1 MASGATGGSQLSA
14 FCAVASF
21 LWLGHSIESHQLI
34 EQPRV
39 SSILVLLTA
48 GAFSYAASHFW
59 QWLPGSNGRFDDE
72 GGSLRPASTSLPKR
86 PRRYFLPVLIA
97 AIIFRLELFHRVTAD
112 LQCSSPGVEA
122 FLPLVILFYELLP
135 GRRARVGSSTK
146 DSEDENDLGR
156 TTFDDVADWVA
167 ESKQSLTISTL
178 LISLGA
184 CLASSQDMRS
194 TYICTSFDNTTL
206 VRSLQWLGL
215 LLDGVIV
222 ILLWRV
228 LAWAR
233 TNKSRL
239 MSLSVVFLASAVGSG
254 FLYSSLRM
262 FLPSVP
268 LSHHF
273 KGIDAL
279 YVFDVVTD
287 GFAVAV
293 LFVSASLLT
302 TEKTPLSLVGIF
314 TFISGLVVGW
324 GKLKLTGGAENTM
337 HGVAYLAVV
346 LICLGTSIFVY
357 ANNIQ
362 RVVLIHRTILV
373 AFMFISIIAATI
385 VAISNNRNDYLFEH
399 PIETMIFK
407 ARTNADRYLTHA
419 ASSKSLP
426 VAVNEYKARYGG
438 RDPPPKFDEWY
449 KFAVDHKSPIID
461 DFDQVV
467 HDIRPFWG
475 ISPSKIRDDIQR
487 VAKQPGIALLKVANG
502 TASHS
507 LSRDSENAMV
517 MDELVKMVNK
527 FAQHLPDM
535 DLPINLDDRPRVL
548 TPWEDVRRFTE
559 KAKEKGFGS
568 KLLTKREDETDQEEA
583 PSQPLDIQQP
593 SSISVRKYQEL
604 TALTCP
610 PGTATRAGI
619 HWDVRDFCL
628 SCVRP
633 HSRGSGIFL
642 NDFAVSQSICHQSD
656 LFHLHSFFFTAP
668 AVPPLRDLVPVFSR
682 SKTSS
687 YSDILIP
694 LPTLDEVLKKA
705 NTQPDTS
712 DFDMK
717 TPALYWRGAQAEQ
730 VDGEM
735 LHGGQQERLVHLVSV
750 NSSSSSSSSSSETLM
765 LIPQNEVRSR
775 AAYERVPT
783 SLLNFLLPFDIGFS
797 SVTPSASH
805 PSEFTTTT
813 TLPPSSNPLQ
823 NQYILILD
831 PPFSSSLPSSSSSL
845 SAGSSQSS
853 PSNNHPTF
861 LATLR
866 STNLPFSS
874 TLFSQWYTP
883 RLQPYL
889 HFIPVDIRF
898 HALHSTLAY
907 FTGLKGKASA
917 ADRLGNTRGAMVNGR
932 EVRLKA
938 RAEEAK
944 WIVEQGAKWAG
955 KALRKEDEE
964 VYLFRVLV
972 EWGRVIQDGRDDM
985 GYVGESRKEAKKM
998 EG

>member
-1 MASGATGGSQLSA
+1 M
-14 FCAVASF
+14 
-21 LWLGHSIESHQLI
+21 
-34 EQPRV
+34 
-39 SSILVLLTA
+39 TA
-48 GAFSYAASHFW
+48 G
-59 QWLPGSNGRFDDE
+59 
-72 GGSLRPASTSLPKR
+72 
-86 PRRYFLPVLIA
+86 
-97 AIIFRLELFHRVTAD
+97 

-135 GRRARVGSSTK
+135 GRRARVGSSTN
-146 DSEDENDLGR
+146 DSGEKEIDLGR
-156 TTFDDVADWVA
+156 TILDDLADWIA

-178 LISLGA
+178 FISLGA
-184 CLASSQDMRS
+184 YLASSQDMRS
-194 TYICTSFDNTTL
+194 SYICTSFDNSTL

-239 MSLSVVFLASAVGSG
+239 VSLSVVLVASAVGSG
-254 FLYSSLRM
+254 LLYTSLRM

-279 YVFDVVTD
+279 YVFDVFTD

-302 TEKTPLSLVGIF
+302 AEKTPLSLVGIF

-337 HGVAYLAVV
+337 HGIAYLAVV
-346 LICLGTSIFVY
+346 LICLGTSVFVY

-362 RVVLIHRTILV
+362 RVVLIHRTIVV
-373 AFMFISIIAATI
+373 ALMFISLIAATF
-385 VAISNNRNDYLFEH
+385 VAFSNNRNDYLFEH
-399 PIETMIFK
+399 PIETMISK
-407 ARTNADRYLTHA
+407 ARTSADRYLAHA

-438 RDPPPKFDEWY
+438 RDPPPKFDEWF
-449 KFAVDHKSPIID
+449 KFAMDNKSPIID

-475 ISPSKIRDDIQR
+475 ISPSKIREDIQR
-487 VAKQPGIALLKVANG
+487 VAKEPGIALLKVANG

-507 LSRDSENAMV
+507 LSRDSSEHALV

-527 FAQHLPDM
+527 FAKHLPDM

-559 KAKEKGFGS
+559 KAKQKGFGN
-568 KLLTKREDETDQEEA
+568 KLPMTKREDETSS
-583 PSQPLDIQQP
+583 SQPLSSNLNLDPLQP
-593 SSISVRKYQEL
+593 PLSSITVRKFQEM

-633 HSRGSGIFL
+633 HSRGAGIFMS
-642 NDFAVSQSICHQSD
+642 DFAASQSICHQSD
-656 LFHLHSFFFTAP
+656 LFHLHSFFFSQP
-668 AVPPLRDLVPVFSR
+668 SVPPLQQLVPVFSR
-682 SKTSS
+682 SKIPGS

-694 LPTLDEVLKKA
+694 IPTIDEVLKKA

-712 DFDMK
+712 DFELK
-717 TPALYWRGAQAEQ
+717 TPALYWRGEQARE

-735 LHGGQQERLVHLVSV
+735 LHGGHQERLVHLVGV
-750 NSSSSSSSSSSETLM
+750 NSSSPTGDQQTLM

-775 AAYERVPT
+775 AAYERVST
-783 SLLNFLLPFDIGFS
+783 SYLNFLLPFDIGFS
-797 SVTPSASH
+797 SVAPSSSS
-805 PSEFTTTT
+805 PSEFTTTK
-813 TLPPSSNPLQ
+813 PPSSNPLS
-823 NQYILILD
+823 NQFLLSLD
-831 PPFSSSLPSSSSSL
+831 PSPSSSTSSSPSSPSSSS
-845 SAGSSQSS
+845 
-853 PSNNHPTF
+853 NHQKQPTF
-861 LATLR
+861 LTTLR
-866 STNLPFSS
+866 STTVPFSS
-874 TLFSQWYTP
+874 TLFVHWYSS

-898 HALHSTLAY
+898 HSLHATLAY

-917 ADRLGNTRGAMVNGR
+917 QDRLGNTKGAMINGR
-932 EVRLKA
+932 EVRLKS
-938 RAEEAK
+938 RQQEAK
-944 WIVEQGAKWAG
+944 WIAEQGAKWAG
-955 KALRKEDEE
+955 KAVRKEDEE
-964 VYLFRVLV
+964 VYLWRVLG
-972 EWGRVIQDGRDDM
+972 EWGRVVQEGRED
-985 GYVGESRKEAKKM
+985 VGFRLKGEGKGKEGGKEGRKV

>member
-48 GAFSYAASHFW
+48 GAFSYAASYIW

-72 GGSLRPASTSLPKR
+72 GGSLRPAPASLPKR
-86 PRRYFLPVLIA
+86 PRRYFLPLLIA

-135 GRRARVGSSTK
+135 GRRARVGSSSTK
-146 DSEDENDLGR
+146 DFEQENDYGR
-156 TTFDDVADWVA
+156 TIVDDIVDWLT
-167 ESKQSLTISTL
+167 ESKQSVAISTFF
-178 LISLGA
+178 ISLGA
-184 CLASSQDMRS
+184 YLASSQDMRS
-194 TYICTSFDNTTL
+194 TYICTSFDNSAL

-239 MSLSVVFLASAVGSG
+239 VSLSVVFLASAVGSG
-254 FLYSSLRM
+254 FLYSSLRL
-262 FLPSVP
+262 FLPSAP

-273 KGIDAL
+273 KGIDSL
-279 YVFDVVTD
+279 YVFDVITD

-324 GKLKLTGGAENTM
+324 GKLKITGGAENTM
-337 HGVAYLAVV
+337 HGVAYLAIV
-346 LICLGTSIFVY
+346 LISLGTSLFVY
-357 ANNIQ
+357 ANNVQ
-362 RVVLIHRTILV
+362 RVALIHRTILV
-373 AFMFISIIAATI
+373 AFMFISLVLATIIA
-385 VAISNNRNDYLFEH
+385 ISHNRNDYVFAH
-399 PIETMIFK
+399 PIETLISK
-407 ARTNADRYLTHA
+407 ARTHGDRYLTHA
-419 ASSKSLP
+419 AVSKSLP
-426 VAVNEYKARYGG
+426 VAVNEYKIRYGG

-461 DFDQVV
+461 EFDQIV

-475 ISPSKIRDDIQR
+475 VSPSKIREDIQR
-487 VAKQPGIALLKVANG
+487 VAKEPGIALLKVANG

-507 LSRDSENAMV
+507 LSRDTENAQAMV
-517 MDELVKMVNK
+517 ELVKMVNK

-548 TPWEDVRRFTE
+548 PPWEDVRRFTE
-559 KAKEKGFGS
+559 KAKQKGFGN
-568 KLLTKREDETDQEEA
+568 KLPSVGKRDGDTEEST
-583 PSQPLDIQQP
+583 PLPLDLQQQTS

-633 HSRGSGIFL
+633 QSRGSGIFL
-642 NDFAVSQSICHQSD
+642 ADFAKSQSICHQSD
-656 LFHLHSFFFTAP
+656 LFHLHSFFFTSP
-668 AVPPLRDLVPVFSR
+668 SSPPLHDLVPVFSR

-694 LPTLDEVLKKA
+694 LPTLDEVLHKA

-712 DFDMK
+712 DFDLK
-717 TPALYWRGAQAEQ
+717 TPALYWRGAQAEKPN
-730 VDGEM
+730 DEM
-735 LHGGQQERLVHLVSV
+735 LHGGQQERLVHLVNL
-750 NSSSSSSSSSSETLM
+750 NSSSSRETLM
-765 LIPQNEVRSR
+765 LVPQNDMRSR

-783 SLLNFLLPFDIGFS
+783 SYLNFLLPFDIGFS
-797 SVTPSASH
+797 SVSSSSSAPSSH
-805 PSEFTTTT
+805 PNQFTVTK
-813 TLPPSSNPLQ
+813 PPSPHPLQ
-823 NQYILILD
+823 NQYILHLD
-831 PPFSSSLPSSSSSL
+831 PPFSSSAAGSGSGGNPSFLSTLLSTSVPFSSSL
-845 SAGSSQSS
+845 FTHWYSS
-853 PSNNHPTF
+853 
-861 LATLR
+861 
-866 STNLPFSS
+866 
-874 TLFSQWYTP
+874 
-883 RLQPYL
+883 RLTPYL

-898 HALHSTLAY
+898 QGLHATLAY
-907 FTGLKGKASA
+907 FTGMKGKASA
-917 ADRLGNTRGAMVNGR
+917 ADRLGNTKGAMINGR
-932 EVRLKA
+932 EVRLKS
-938 RAEEAK
+938 RLDEAK
-944 WIVEQGAKWAG
+944 WVAEQGMKWASR
-955 KALRKEDEE
+955 ALRKEDEE
-964 VYLFRVLV
+964 VYLFRVCL
-972 EWGRVIQDGRDDM
+972 EWGRVVQDGRDDL
-985 GYVGESRKEAKKM
+985 GFVNEKNKGAKKEAKKV

>member
-48 GAFSYAASHFW
+48 GAFSYVASHFW

-72 GGSLRPASTSLPKR
+72 GGSLRPAPTSLPKR
-86 PRRYFLPVLIA
+86 PRRYFLPLLIA
-97 AIIFRLELFHRVTAD
+97 AIIFRLELFHRVTTD

-135 GRRARVGSSTK
+135 GRRARVGPAK
-146 DSEDENDLGR
+146 DAEEEDDMGR
-156 TTFDDVADWVA
+156 TTWDDIVDWVA
-167 ESKQSLTISTL
+167 ESKQSLTISIVF
-178 LISLGA
+178 ISLGA
-184 CLASSQDMRS
+184 YLASSQDMRS
-194 TYICTSFDNTTL
+194 SYICTSFDNSTL

-239 MSLSVVFLASAVGSG
+239 ISVSVVFLASAVGSG
-254 FLYSSLRM
+254 LLYTSLRM

-279 YVFDVVTD
+279 FVFDVVTD

-337 HGVAYLAVV
+337 HGVAYLAIL
-346 LICLGTSIFVY
+346 LISLGTSIFVY

-362 RVVLIHRTILV
+362 RVVLIHRTMLV
-373 AFMFISIIAATI
+373 ALMFISLIAATI

-399 PIETMIFK
+399 PVETMIFK
-407 ARTNADRYLTHA
+407 ARTNADRYLLHA
-419 ASSKSLP
+419 AASNSLP

-449 KFAVDHKSPIID
+449 KFAVDNKSPIID

-475 ISPSKIRDDIQR
+475 ISPSKIREDIQR
-487 VAKQPGIALLKVANG
+487 VAKEPGIALLRVANG

-507 LSRDSENAMV
+507 LSKDSEHAMV
-517 MDELVKMVNK
+517 MDELAKMVNK

-535 DLPINLDDRPRVL
+535 ELPINLDERPRVL

-559 KAKEKGFGS
+559 KAKQKGFG
-568 KLLTKREDETDQEEA
+568 KLLSKREDEGKA
-583 PSQPLDIQQP
+583 PSQPLDLT
-593 SSISVRKYQEL
+593 SAATTSVRTFQEM
-604 TALTCP
+604 TALSCP

-633 HSRGSGIFL
+633 HSAGTGIFL
-642 NDFAVSQSICHQSD
+642 HDFAASQSICHQSD
-656 LFHLHSFFFTAP
+656 LFHLHSFFFTP
-668 AVPPLRDLVPVFSR
+668 PSVPPLRDLVPVFSR
-682 SKTSS
+682 SKLSS
-687 YSDILIP
+687 YSDILLPI
-694 LPTLDEVLKKA
+694 PTLDEVLHKA

-712 DFDMK
+712 DFDLK
-717 TPALYWRGAQAEQ
+717 TPALYWRGAQAED
-730 VDGEM
+730 VSDEM
-735 LHGGQQERLVHLVSV
+735 LHGGQQERLVHLVSD
-750 NSSSSSSSSSSETLM
+750 NSSTSTTLM

-775 AAYERVPT
+775 AAYERVST
-783 SLLNFLLPFDIGFS
+783 SLLNLLLPFDIGFS
-797 SVTPSASH
+797 SVSAASSSSS
-805 PSEFTTTT
+805 SEFTTV
-813 TLPPSSNPLQ
+813 LPPNPNPLSS
-823 NQYILILD
+823 NQYILTLD
-831 PPFSSSLPSSSSSL
+831 PPFSSSSSSSSP
-845 SAGSSQSS
+845 SGS
-853 PSNNHPTF
+853 PSDSSTSTTF
-861 LATLR
+861 LAALK
-866 STNLPFSS
+866 STNVPFTS
-874 TLFSQWYTP
+874 TLFTHWYSS

-889 HFIPVDIRF
+889 HFIPLDIR
-898 HALHSTLAY
+898 LHSLHATLAY
-907 FTGLKGKASA
+907 FVGLKGKASA
-917 ADRLGNTRGAMVNGR
+917 SDRLGNTKGAMINGR
-932 EVRLKA
+932 EVRQKS
-938 RAEEAK
+938 RTDEAK
-944 WIVEQGAKWAG
+944 YIAEQGMKWAER
-955 KALRKEDEE
+955 AVRKEDEE

-972 EWGRVIQDGRDDM
+972 EWGRVVQEEREDLKFMMAETQKRPSKATRQI
-985 GYVGESRKEAKKM
+985 KEMK
-998 EG
+998 G

>member
-48 GAFSYAASHFW
+48 GAFSYAASYFW
-59 QWLPGSNGRFDDE
+59 QWLPGSNGRF
-72 GGSLRPASTSLPKR
+72 
-86 PRRYFLPVLIA
+86 A
-97 AIIFRLELFHRVTAD
+97 AIIFRLELFHRVTAG
-112 LQCSSPGVEA
+112 LQCSSPGIEA

-135 GRRARVGSSTK
+135 GRRARVGPSTK
-146 DSEDENDLGR
+146 DSEEENDLGR
-156 TTFDDVADWVA
+156 TTFDDVADWVT

-178 LISLGA
+178 FISLGA
-184 CLASSQDMRS
+184 YLASSQDMRS
-194 TYICTSFDNTTL
+194 SYICASFDNSTL

-239 MSLSVVFLASAVGSG
+239 ISLSVVFLASAVGSG
-254 FLYSSLRM
+254 LLYTSVRM

-314 TFISGLVVGW
+314 TFISGLAVGW

-362 RVVLIHRTILV
+362 RVVLIHRTIVVTL
-373 AFMFISIIAATI
+373 MFISLIFATI

-407 ARTNADRYLTHA
+407 ARTSADRYLTRA

-449 KFAVDHKSPIID
+449 KFAVDNKSPIID
-461 DFDQVV
+461 DFDQVA

-475 ISPSKIRDDIQR
+475 ISPSKIREDIQR
-487 VAKQPGIALLKVANG
+487 VVKEPGIALLKVANG

-507 LSRDSENAMV
+507 LSRDSENALV

-527 FAQHLPDM
+527 FAKHLPDM
-535 DLPINLDDRPRVL
+535 ELPINLDDRPRVI
-548 TPWEDVRRFTE
+548 TPWEDVKRFTE
-559 KAKEKGFGS
+559 KAKQKGFGS
-568 KLLTKREDETDQEEA
+568 KLLTKREGEVGEETPSA
-583 PSQPLDIQQP
+583 PLGIQQP
-593 SSISVRKYQEL
+593 SSISVRKFQEM

-633 HSRGSGIFL
+633 HSKGAGIFL
-642 NDFAVSQSICHQSD
+642 ADFAASQSICHQSD
-656 LFHLHSFFFTAP
+656 LFHLHSFFFTSP
-668 AVPPLRDLVPVFSR
+668 AVPPVRDLVPVFSR

-694 LPTLDEVLKKA
+694 IPTLDEVLKKA

-717 TPALYWRGAQAEQ
+717 TPALYWRGAQAEP
-730 VDGEM
+730 VTDE
-735 LHGGQQERLVHLVSV
+735 LLRGGHQERLVHMVST
-750 NSSSSSSSSSSETLM
+750 NSSASSETLM

-797 SVTPSASH
+797 SVTPSSSY
-805 PSEFTTTT
+805 PSELTA
-813 TLPPSSNPLQ
+813 TLPASSNPLL
-823 NQYILILD
+823 NQYLLTLD
-831 PPFSSSLPSSSSSL
+831 PSPESSSTSASASS
-845 SAGSSQSS
+845 
-853 PSNNHPTF
+853 NHPTF
-861 LATLR
+861 LSTLR
-866 STNLPFSS
+866 STTVPLSS
-874 TLFSQWYTP
+874 TLFKHWYTP

-889 HFIPVDIRF
+889 HFIPIDIRF
-898 HALHSTLAY
+898 HSLHATLAY
-907 FTGLKGKASA
+907 FVGLKGKASA
-917 ADRLGNTRGAMVNGR
+917 ADRLGNTRGAMINGR
-932 EVRLKA
+932 EVRLKS
-938 RAEEAK
+938 RTEEAR
-944 WIVEQGAKWAG
+944 WIAEQGMRWANR
-955 KALRKEDEE
+955 ALRREDEE
-964 VYLFRVLV
+964 VYLFRVMA
-972 EWGRVIQDGRDDM
+972 EWGRVVSEGREGM
-985 GYVGESRKEAKKM
+985 KYVPKEAKR
-998 EG
+998 

>member
-48 GAFSYAASHFW
+48 GAFSYVASHFW
-59 QWLPGSNGRFDDE
+59 QWLPGSNGRF
-72 GGSLRPASTSLPKR
+72 
-86 PRRYFLPVLIA
+86 A

-135 GRRARVGSSTK
+135 GRRARVGPAK
-146 DSEDENDLGR
+146 DAEEEDDMGR
-156 TTFDDVADWVA
+156 TTWDDIGDWVA
-167 ESKQSLTISTL
+167 ESKQSLTISIVF
-178 LISLGA
+178 ISLGA
-184 CLASSQDMRS
+184 YLASSQDMRS
-194 TYICTSFDNTTL
+194 SYICTSFDNSTL

-239 MSLSVVFLASAVGSG
+239 ISVSVVFVASAVGSG
-254 FLYSSLRM
+254 LLYTSLRM

-279 YVFDVVTD
+279 FVFDVVTD

-337 HGVAYLAVV
+337 HGVAYLAVL
-346 LICLGTSIFVY
+346 LISLGTSIFVY

-362 RVVLIHRTILV
+362 RVVLIHRSILV
-373 AFMFISIIAATI
+373 ALMFISLIAATI
-385 VAISNNRNDYLFEH
+385 VAVSNNRNDYLFEH

-419 ASSKSLP
+419 VASNSLP

-449 KFAVDHKSPIID
+449 KFAVDNKSPIID

-467 HDIRPFWG
+467 HDIRPFLG
-475 ISPSKIRDDIQR
+475 ISPSKIKEDIQR
-487 VAKQPGIALLKVANG
+487 VAKEPGIALLRVANG

-507 LSRDSENAMV
+507 LSKDSEHAMV
-517 MDELVKMVNK
+517 MDELAKMVNK

-535 DLPINLDDRPRVL
+535 ELPINLDERPRVL

-559 KAKEKGFGS
+559 KAKQKGFG
-568 KLLTKREDETDQEEA
+568 KLLSKREDEEEGKA
-583 PSQPLDIQQP
+583 PSQPLDL
-593 SSISVRKYQEL
+593 SSSATTSVRTFQEM

-633 HSRGSGIFL
+633 HSAGTGIFL
-642 NDFAVSQSICHQSD
+642 HDFAASQSICHQSD
-656 LFHLHSFFFTAP
+656 LFHLHSFFFTP
-668 AVPPLRDLVPVFSR
+668 PSVPPLRDLVPVFSR
-682 SKTSS
+682 SKLSS

-694 LPTLDEVLKKA
+694 IPTLDEVLHKA

-712 DFDMK
+712 DFDLK

-730 VDGEM
+730 VSDEM
-735 LHGGQQERLVHLVSV
+735 LHGGQQERLVHLVSD
-750 NSSSSSSSSSSETLM
+750 NSSTSTTLM

-775 AAYERVPT
+775 AAYERVST

-797 SVTPSASH
+797 SVSPTTAAASS
-805 PSEFTTTT
+805 SEFTTTT
-813 TLPPSSNPLQ
+813 RPPHSNPLSS
-823 NQYILILD
+823 NQYILTLD
-831 PPFSSSLPSSSSSL
+831 PPFSSSPSSSP
-845 SAGSSQSS
+845 S
-853 PSNNHPTF
+853 PSGSTTTTF
-861 LATLR
+861 LAALK
-866 STNLPFSS
+866 STNVPFTS
-874 TLFSQWYTP
+874 TLFTHWYSS

-889 HFIPVDIRF
+889 HFIPLDIR
-898 HALHSTLAY
+898 LHSLHATLAY
-907 FTGLKGKASA
+907 FVGLKGKASA
-917 ADRLGNTRGAMVNGR
+917 SDRLGNTKGAMINGR
-932 EVRLKA
+932 EVRQKS
-938 RAEEAK
+938 RTDEAK
-944 WIVEQGAKWAG
+944 YIAEQGMKWAE
-955 KALRKEDEE
+955 KAVRREDEE

-972 EWGRVIQDGRDDM
+972 EWGRVVQEERDDLKFVM
-985 GYVGESRKEAKKM
+985 AETSKETKQTKEM
-998 EG
+998 KG

>member
-1 MASGATGGSQLSA
+1 MAS
-14 FCAVASF
+14 
-21 LWLGHSIESHQLI
+21 
-34 EQPRV
+34 
-39 SSILVLLTA
+39 
-48 GAFSYAASHFW
+48 
-59 QWLPGSNGRFDDE
+59 RFQRE
-72 GGSLRPASTSLPKR
+72 
-86 PRRYFLPVLIA
+86 V
-97 AIIFRLELFHRVTAD
+97 RLELFHRVTAG

-135 GRRARVGSSTK
+135 GRRARVGSTK
-146 DSEDENDLGR
+146 EPEEENDPGR
-156 TTFDDVADWVA
+156 TTWDDVADWVA
-167 ESKQSLTISTL
+167 ESKQSLTISTFF
-178 LISLGA
+178 ISLGA
-184 CLASSQDMRS
+184 YLASSQDMRS
-194 TYICTSFDNTTL
+194 TYICTSFDNSTL

-215 LLDGVIV
+215 FLDGVIV

-239 MSLSVVFLASAVGSG
+239 ISLSVVFLASAVGSG
-254 FLYSSLRM
+254 FLYTSLRM

-314 TFISGLVVGW
+314 AFISGLVVGW

-337 HGVAYLAVV
+337 HGVAYLAIV

-373 AFMFISIIAATI
+373 ALMFISLIAATI
-385 VAISNNRNDYLFEH
+385 VAFSNNRNDYLFEH

-407 ARTNADRYLTHA
+407 ARTNYDRYLTHA
-419 ASSKSLP
+419 AASKFLP

-449 KFAVDHKSPIID
+449 KYAVDHKSPIID

-475 ISPSKIRDDIQR
+475 ISPSKIREDIQR
-487 VAKQPGIALLKVANG
+487 VAKEPGIALLKVANG

-507 LSRDSENAMV
+507 LSRDSEHAMV

-535 DLPINLDDRPRVL
+535 EIPINLDDRPRVL

-559 KAKEKGFGS
+559 KAKKKGFG
-568 KLLTKREDETDQEEA
+568 KFLTKREEEEE
-583 PSQPLDIQQP
+583 PTSQPLDLLQP
-593 SSISVRKYQEL
+593 SSSISVRKFQEM
-604 TALTCP
+604 TALACP

-633 HSRGSGIFL
+633 HSKGTGIFL
-642 NDFAVSQSICHQSD
+642 SDFAVSQSICHQSD
-656 LFHLHSFFFTAP
+656 LFHLHSFFFTSP

-694 LPTLDEVLKKA
+694 IPTLDEVLNKA

-712 DFDMK
+712 DFDLK
-717 TPALYWRGAQAEQ
+717 TPALYWRGAQAPQ
-730 VDGEM
+730 VTDEL
-735 LHGGQQERLVHLVSV
+735 LHGGHQERLVHLVSD
-750 NSSSSSSSSSSETLM
+750 NFSSSETLM
-765 LIPQNEVRSR
+765 LIPQNEFRSR

-783 SLLNFLLPFDIGFS
+783 SYLNFLLPFDIGFS
-797 SVTPSASH
+797 SV
-805 PSEFTTTT
+805 
-813 TLPPSSNPLQ
+813 
-823 NQYILILD
+823 
-831 PPFSSSLPSSSSSL
+831 SSSSSEDSPNEFTTRGSLAPSANPL
-845 SAGSSQSS
+845 SNQYLLSLDPSPGSS
-853 PSNNHPTF
+853 PSGSIPFTTA
-861 LATLR
+861 LK
-866 STNLPFSS
+866 STAVPLSS
-874 TLFSQWYTP
+874 TLFVQWFSS

-889 HFIPVDIRF
+889 HFIPLDIRF
-898 HALHSTLAY
+898 HSLHATLAY

-917 ADRLGNTRGAMVNGR
+917 ADRLGNTKGAMINGR
-932 EVRLKA
+932 EVRLKS
-938 RAEEAK
+938 RTEEAK
-944 WIVEQGAKWAG
+944 WIAEQGAKWAG
-955 KALRKEDEE
+955 SALRREDEE

-972 EWGRVIQDGRDDM
+972 EWGRVVREDRDEAK
-985 GYVGESRKEAKKM
+985 YVAGSKEAKEVK
-998 EG
+998 GLVV